1 MLGFSK
7 INKVAVVVMAI
18 CTLLLSS
25 CEVAIVPTSA
35 PVVSVKN
42 QKLDSA
48 KGQIFVNVKCAT
60 DWTLALESE
69 AGTPVDWAT
78 ISPSSGSGDKNN
90 VILTYQR
97 NTSQESRTLNVVID
111 NGRVKSTCTLVQA
124 GIGGHPV
131 EDPDQAPEDVP
142 GAESGNNS
150 IKTSWLELPAMDN
163 PNLGY
168 YSHSFKMSGKTYRN
182 YTFGWSQKDLVALW
196 VAYPLCSMYTNK
208 SVDRTNAWSYDPKL
222 GEEKSAA
229 PFSHYGGDYAR
240 GHQLP
245 SADRL
250 CCYDA
255 NAQTFYGTN
264 MTPQLNAHNEG
275 IWSNLEGFVRNI
287 ANNSDTT
294 YVVTGCV
301 VKDSK
306 EFTTDSDGKS
316 MTVPTAYYKVLL
328 RYSKSSTLSTWAAMA
343 FYTEH
348 KSYAKN
354 TTLSSLAMSV
364 DALEE
369 KLGMDFFVNLN
380 EKVGES
386 KAAAIEAEDPT
397 KNQLWGL

>member
-7 INKVAVVVMAI
+7 INKVAVVVTAI

-25 CEVAIVPTSA
+25 CEATVQPSSA

-42 QKLDSA
+42 PKLDYA
-48 KGQIFVNVKCAT
+48 KGQVFVSVKCSSS
-60 DWTLALESE
+60 WTLSLKAED
-69 AGTPVDWAT
+69 GTPVDWAT
-78 ISPSSGSGDKNN
+78 VSPSSGSGDKNN
-90 VILTYQR
+90 VILSYQR
-97 NTSQESRTLNVVID
+97 NTSEESRKLNIILESGKTTSMCSV
-111 NGRVKSTCTLVQA
+111 VQA
-124 GIGGHPV
+124 GPGDRPV
-131 EDPDQAPEDVP
+131 EDPEVDPETGGTSV
-142 GAESGNNS
+142 
-150 IKTSWLELPAMDN
+150 KTSWMELPSMDN
-163 PNLGY
+163 QDLSY
-168 YSHSFKMSGKTYRN
+168 YSHHFKMNGKTYRN

-208 SVDRTNAWSYDPKL
+208 SVDRTNAWAYDPLL
-222 GEEKSAA
+222 GEDKSAA

-250 CCYDA
+250 CCYEA

-275 IWSNLEGFVRNI
+275 IWSNLEGYVRNI

-301 VKDSK
+301 VKGSK
-306 EFTTDSDGKS
+306 EITSDSDGKD
-316 MTVPTAYYKVLL
+316 MTVPVAYYKALL

-348 KSYAKN
+348 KSYSKN
-354 TTLSSLAMSV
+354 TTLASLAMSV
-364 DALEE
+364 DELEQ
-369 KLGMDFFVNLN
+369 KLGIDFFVNLPAQ
-380 EKVGES
+380 VGDA
-386 KAAAIEAEDPT
+386 KAASIEAEDPT

>member
-1 MLGFSK
+1 M
-7 INKVAVVVMAI
+7 NKVAVVVMAI

-25 CEVAIVPTSA
+25 CDEKVQTSTA

-42 QKLDSA
+42 QKLDPA
-48 KGQIFVNVKCAT
+48 KGQVFVNVKCAT
-60 DWTLALESE
+60 DWTLTLESE
-69 AGTPVDWAT
+69 AGAAVDWAT

-97 NTSQESRTLNVVID
+97 NTSEESRKLNIVID
-111 NGRVKSTCTLVQA
+111 NSKTKSMCSLVQA

-131 EDPDQAPEDVP
+131 EDSDQVPGETPGDVP
-142 GAESGNNS
+142 GTESGNNS
-150 IKTSWLELPAMDN
+150 FKTSWLELPAMDN

-168 YSHSFKMSGKTYRN
+168 YSHSFKMGGKTYRN

-208 SVDRTNAWSYDPKL
+208 SVDRTNAWAYDPLL

-275 IWSNLEGFVRNI
+275 IWSSLEGFVRNI

-328 RYSKSSTLSTWAAMA
+328 RYSKSSTLSTWAALA

-354 TTLSSLAMSV
+354 TSLASLAMSV

-369 KLGMDFFVNLN
+369 KLGVDFFVNLSAQ
-380 EKVGES
+380 VGET